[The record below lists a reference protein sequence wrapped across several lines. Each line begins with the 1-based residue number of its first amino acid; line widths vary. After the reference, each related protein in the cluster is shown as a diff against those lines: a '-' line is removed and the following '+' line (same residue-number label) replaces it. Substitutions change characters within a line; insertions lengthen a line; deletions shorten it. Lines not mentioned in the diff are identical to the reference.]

1 MISFQA
7 KNREGKA
14 VKNSIRGNLAVI
26 IMAGGSG
33 TRFWPA
39 SRENIPKQFLPICG
53 PRPMLEE
60 SFLRV
65 APLADPDRFFVIING
80 RHHGLAE
87 QILGKRGVA
96 ILDEPHGRNTAPCI
110 GLGCIHVLKTLGNIP
125 VIALPADSFI
135 TDEARFRDCLKRG
148 VSLLQQASIVT
159 MGILPT
165 HPETGYGYIEKGTPL
180 NVQEETAFRVR
191 RFTEKPDGETA
202 RGFLAS
208 GNYLWNAGVFL
219 FKPETMLKE
228 IGVHLPQMRKGLDL
242 IAEAIGTDQYPSVLE
257 KVYRTTAPISID
269 YGVIEKTGEPI
280 YVIPGDFGW
289 SDVGSWSAVRELRAA
304 ERDEAG
310 NLASG
315 KTLLLHTRDASIHS
329 QTNRLI
335 AVFGLKDLLIVDT
348 EDVLLVADINHS
360 QELRR
365 FPEMLKQKG
374 WTQWL

>member
-1 MISFQA
+1 M
-7 KNREGKA
+7 KD
-14 VKNSIRGNLAVI
+14 SILSNLAVI

-39 SRENIPKQFLPICG
+39 SRESIPKQFLPICG

-80 RHHGLAE
+80 RHHRLTE
-87 QILGKRGVA
+87 QILGKTGVG

-110 GLGCIHVLKTLGNIP
+110 GLGCIHILKTLGNIP
-125 VIALPADSFI
+125 VIAMPADSFI
-135 TDEARFRDCLKRG
+135 TDEAKFRKCLRRG
-148 VSLLQQASIVT
+148 VSLLQQTGIVT
-159 MGILPT
+159 IGILPT

-180 NVQEETAFRVR
+180 NAHGETAFRVR

-202 RGFLAS
+202 RAFLAS

-228 IGVHLPQMRKGLDL
+228 IGVHLPELRKGLDR
-242 IAEAIGTDQYPSVLE
+242 IAEAIGTDQYRSVLE
-257 KVYRTTAPISID
+257 KVYRTIASVSID
-269 YGVIEKTGEPI
+269 YGVIEKTGESI
-280 YVIPGDFGW
+280 YVIPADFGW

-304 ERDEAG
+304 ERDQAG
-310 NLASG
+310 NLISG

-335 AVFGLKDLLIVDT
+335 AVFGLKDLLVVDT
-348 EDVLLVADINHS
+348 EDVLLVADINRS